1 MTLYLG
7 SVSGFEDQGQGIG
20 VGQRRHTINFMKT
33 KSTDTRDRKRLRQIA
48 HHLDPVVTVGDQ
60 GLSDALI
67 AETERALADHELI
80 KVRLHSSDR
89 EERALAAQALAAA
102 CNAEIVQSI
111 GKILVLYRRNP
122 EAKPRLSNLAR
133 FGARP

>member
-1 MTLYLG
+1 M
-7 SVSGFEDQGQGIG
+7 D
-20 VGQRRHTINFMKT
+20 FMNT
-33 KSTDTRDRKRLRQIA
+33 KSTDIRDRKRLRQIA

-60 GLSDALI
+60 GVSDALI
-67 AETERALADHELI
+67 AETERALVDHELI

-89 EERALAAQALAAA
+89 EERALAAQALATV
-102 CNAEIVQSI
+102 CKAEIIQSI

-122 EAKPRLSNLAR
+122 EAKPRLSNLSR